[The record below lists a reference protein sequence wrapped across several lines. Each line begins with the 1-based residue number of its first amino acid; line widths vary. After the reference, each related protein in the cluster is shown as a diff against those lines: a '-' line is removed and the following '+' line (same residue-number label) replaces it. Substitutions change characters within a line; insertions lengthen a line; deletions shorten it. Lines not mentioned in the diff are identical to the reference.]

1 VGPFSSLHPVVLL
14 SFDPIASVGG
24 LSVRLE
30 TLAIAGVILVTL
42 LVSLVIAYRTPV
54 DLSLPAGAPSE
65 DPDDGPNHL
74 SADDL
79 LYIAVAALPGAVAGG
94 RLGYWLLHLD
104 YYRANPGAI
113 FDISQ
118 GGLQLS
124 LAIVG
129 GALTASIVAG
139 LLGAPL
145 GRWFHALA
153 LPLLL
158 AIAGGKAAMILG
170 GTGQGQPWDGT
181 WATAYLGDGPWGSLA
196 PALPSWPSQ
205 GLEALATV
213 AVLGLMCCAV
223 ALGVFRGRTGAA
235 FFFALGAWS
244 VARALVATTWR
255 DPLVVGSL
263 RMDQLISVAI
273 AAACALVLIMLAG
286 RQAVSRRRT
295 GPEPA

>member
-1 VGPFSSLHPVVLL
+1 VGPLSPLHPVVVL
-14 SFDPIASVGG
+14 SFDPIVTAGG

-30 TLAIAGVILVTL
+30 TLALAGVILVTL

-54 DLSLPAGAPSE
+54 DLSLPPGAPPE
-65 DPDDGPNHL
+65 DPEDGPNHL
-74 SADDL
+74 RADDL

-104 YYRANPGAI
+104 YYQANPGAI
-113 FDISQ
+113 LDISQ

-129 GALTASIVAG
+129 GVLTASIVAG

-158 AIAGGKAAMILG
+158 ALAGGKAAMILG
-170 GTGQGQPWDGT
+170 GGGQGQPWDGN

-205 GLEALATV
+205 ALEALAAV
-213 AVLGLMCCAV
+213 AVLGFMCCLV
-223 ALGVFRGRTGAA
+223 ALGVFRMRTGAA
-235 FFFALGAWS
+235 FFLALGAWA
-244 VARALVATTWR
+244 VARAVVATTWR
-255 DPLVVGSL
+255 DPLVLGPL
-263 RMDQLISVAI
+263 RMDQVISLAI
-273 AAACALVLIMLAG
+273 AFACTVMVGVLASGEDAEPRGTDRRAG
-286 RQAVSRRRT
+286 
-295 GPEPA
+295 